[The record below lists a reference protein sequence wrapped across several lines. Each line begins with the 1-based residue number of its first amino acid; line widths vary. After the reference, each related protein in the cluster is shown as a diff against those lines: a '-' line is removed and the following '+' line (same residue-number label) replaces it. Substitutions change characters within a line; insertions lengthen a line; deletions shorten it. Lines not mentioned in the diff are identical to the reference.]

1 MMWNMGKWDYI
12 KEVCGCILIL
22 CGFYFNFVIVCL
34 SKLDLV
40 LLVIWSWKS
49 FFIFLVL
56 FCCLNIYGIFNVLLD

>member
-1 MMWNMGKWDYI
+1 MGKLDYI

-40 LLVIWSWKS
+40 LLVI
-49 FFIFLVL
+49 
-56 FCCLNIYGIFNVLLD
+56 